1 MSQNYSELRKDNV
14 RDAIY
19 EDVANNLEVL
29 RTSWSGNAFPENP
42 KVGQP
47 CYRVDED
54 NLYYWD
60 GIEWSQKGG
69 GGAAKMKVMELP
81 ASGTER
87 YSVELEGGRC
97 LDKNVMFVFVDKV
110 AQEPSTYDLNSDGTV
125 VNFTPAIPANATLT
139 LRWFSSDVGT
149 TDTSIIATDEEVSA
163 GVAIDKVP
171 NVSQL
176 ATSIG
181 KVPVGVKTYSS
192 SLVYSSGEVVISS
205 GENVTMYKSLVDGNT
220 GHALTETE
228 YWEEISLGGDK
239 ADIDASNFNA
249 DGKSLLSGLGMP
261 SNRYID
267 LTLGASGQTYKA
279 PANGWFV
286 LRKAANNVGQYVYMY
301 TTGVDIG
308 TCFNVASGTDIPS
321 YFLPVKDG
329 DIVRI
334 DYTLG
339 GATMQF
345 RFIYAEGEN

>member
-1 MSQNYSELRKDNV
+1 MAQNYSELRKDNV

-47 CYRVDED
+47 CYRIDED

-87 YSVELEGGRC
+87 NSVELEGGRC

-125 VNFTPAIPANATLT
+125 VNFTPAIPANAALT

-205 GENVTMYKSLVDGNT
+205 GENVTVYKSLVEGNT

-228 YWEEISLGGDK
+228 YWEEISLGGGVDLNTGDK
-239 ADIDASNFNA
+239 VYDWIGTLAEYEEQQIETLHPEYLCYITDDSNE
-249 DGKSLLSGLGMP
+249 
-261 SNRYID
+261 
-267 LTLGASGQTYKA
+267 LTLAKRDLSNLDETGQAKLKSNIQLVNEL
-279 PANGWFV
+279 PANPEQGV
-286 LRKAANNVGQYVYMY
+286 LY
-301 TTGVDIG
+301 
-308 TCFNVASGTDIPS
+308 CIPE
-321 YFLPVKDG
+321 
-329 DIVRI
+329 
-334 DYTLG
+334 
-339 GATMQF
+339 A
-345 RFIYAEGEN
+345 

>member
-29 RTSWSGNAFPENP
+29 RTSWSGNSFPANP

-87 YSVELEGGRC
+87 SSVELEGGRC

-125 VNFTPAIPANATLT
+125 VNFTPAIPANAALT

-181 KVPVGVKTYSS
+181 KVPVGVKTYNS
-192 SLVYSSGEVVISS
+192 SLVYNLGEFVISS
-205 GENVTMYKSLVDGNT
+205 GENVAMYKSLVDGNT
-220 GHALTETE
+220 GHALTETD
-228 YWEEISLGGDK
+228 YWEEISLGG
-239 ADIDASNFNA
+239 
-249 DGKSLLSGLGMP
+249 
-261 SNRYID
+261 
-267 LTLGASGQTYKA
+267 
-279 PANGWFV
+279 
-286 LRKAANNVGQYVYMY
+286 
-301 TTGVDIG
+301 GVDLNTGDKVYDWIG
-308 TCFNVASGTDIPS
+308 TLAEYEAQQIETLHPEYLCFITD
-321 YFLPVKDG
+321 D
-329 DIVRI
+329 
-334 DYTLG
+334 
-339 GATMQF
+339 
-345 RFIYAEGEN
+345 EGENKYATRSLDNLDESGKNVIKSIIRLVTELPANPEPGVLYCIAEG

>member
-47 CYRVDED
+47 CYRTDED

-125 VNFTPAIPANATLT
+125 VNFTPAIPANAALT

-176 ATSIG
+176 STSIG
-181 KVPVGVKTYSS
+181 KVPVGVKTYIS
-192 SLVYSSGEVVISS
+192 SLVYKSGEVVISS

-228 YWEEISLGGDK
+228 YWEEISLGG
-239 ADIDASNFNA
+239 
-249 DGKSLLSGLGMP
+249 
-261 SNRYID
+261 
-267 LTLGASGQTYKA
+267 
-279 PANGWFV
+279 
-286 LRKAANNVGQYVYMY
+286 
-301 TTGVDIG
+301 GVDLNTGDKVYDWIG
-308 TCFNVASGTDIPS
+308 TLAEYEAQQIETLHPEYLCFITD
-321 YFLPVKDG
+321 D
-329 DIVRI
+329 
-334 DYTLG
+334 
-339 GATMQF
+339 
-345 RFIYAEGEN
+345 EGENKYATRSLDNLDESGKNVIKSIIRLVTELPETPEEGVLYCIPEA